1 MKRGKEINEGSPV
14 VVLLGCLL
22 SSFLNSLFKLR
33 VEIWEKVKVWSIQL
47 LMRDRFENTLCNSVI
62 GWDWP
67 WTICIPVF

>member
-1 MKRGKEINEGSPV
+1 MKIAPLMKRGKEINEGSPV

-47 LMRDRFENTLCNSVI
+47 LMRDR
-62 GWDWP
+62 
-67 WTICIPVF
+67 